1 MSRILIVD
9 DDAAL
14 AKLMA
19 IVLGRDGHEAV
30 TAGSL
35 QEARTQAGPFDLIV
49 ADVRLP
55 NGDGR
60 HLRQDWPAVPMLMIS
75 GAPVD
80 EPAEVSTG
88 AFPFL
93 AKPFHSRH
101 LQETVR
107 GMLEAP

>member
-1 MSRILIVD
+1 MKRILIVD
-9 DDAAL
+9 DDPNL

-19 IVLGRDGHEAV
+19 ITLRRNGFDVE

-35 QEARTQAGPFDLIV
+35 ASARLHLGRFDGIV

-60 HLRQDWPAVPMLMIS
+60 HLREDWPHVPMLVIS

-80 EPAEVSTG
+80 DPAEITTN
-88 AFPFL
+88 AMPFL
-93 AKPFHSRH
+93 AKPFHPYR
-101 LQETVR
+101 LV
-107 GMLEAP
+107 EAVTQLVEAR